1 MKRCPEC
8 QRTYSDDTLQFCLED
23 GAALISEGAHSADE
37 TLVLNTPPSSTDD
50 QELAI
55 TKEASSK
62 ETRAKTEPASA
73 AQVRKSSPAPKSACN
88 GRSFSFSR
96 PPPFRAPRCR
106 FRREC
111 PLVPNGARRSPL
123 PHYLVSALPRS
134 SRDHASFT

>member
-73 AQVRKSSPAPKSACN
+73 AQVRKSSSAPKSALGSTTKAMIAAGVAILFAAGLVFWQVKA
-88 GRSFSFSR
+88 GRAR
-96 PPPFRAPRCR
+96 TVETAMGADYGCRAQGQAGR
-106 FRREC
+106 FR
-111 PLVPNGARRSPL
+111 
-123 PHYLVSALPRS
+123 
-134 SRDHASFT
+134 